1 MSLLCG
7 GGYFTAVLT
16 GNGCGAI
23 AIVLAG
29 SVSLC
34 RSGYISANLTGDGR
48 FTVTVILVRRM
59 SVSLALGSLT
69 NRAGL
74 GGRAGCI
81 YPSVPENLTFGCT
94 ANGAGLG
101 SVAIGI
107 CPCVSECFTL
117 GCTADRTGLCG
128 IAIGFAPRVTKSFAF
143 GHSAVFTGLCCI
155 AVSRGKVVC
164 SDLSCFFTLIADCV
178 ASVIICMLA
187 FFTASREGEYQE
199 GRKKNQ
205 T

>member
-1 MSLLCG
+1 
-7 GGYFTAVLT
+7 
-16 GNGCGAI
+16 
-23 AIVLAG
+23 
-29 SVSLC
+29 
-34 RSGYISANLTGDGR
+34 
-48 FTVTVILVRRM
+48 
-59 SVSLALGSLT
+59 
-69 NRAGL
+69 
-74 GGRAGCI
+74 
-81 YPSVPENLTFGCT
+81 VPENLTFGCT

-101 SVAIGI
+101 GRAIRIRKAVPEG
-107 CPCVSECFTL
+107 VSI
-117 GCTADRTGLCG
+117 GCSADRTGLGG
-128 IAIGFAPRVTKSFAF
+128 IAISFAPRVTKSFAF